1 MASRKKT
8 AADILAEESF
18 KELFG
23 TLTPSLEKIH
33 PTLEILKAEASNF
46 CRMSSDKGI
55 KALYGITDGKAV
67 GTIVEK
73 MFKIYLN
80 QNYDFDMG
88 NSGNGVDLPDDDINT
103 DIKVS
108 SIKQPQSSS
117 PYKDSRQKIW
127 GLGYNLLLFVYEKRD
142 DRTEDKAYLHWVDC
156 AFIDK
161 DYTADFSLTN
171 ELIQAKKFGLGLD
184 EIIDILKSK
193 NLPGEDATLSMLA
206 NEILQ
211 KTPLQGQLTIS
222 NALQWR
228 LNYGRVVR
236 YAGNSNV
243 DGIDKLI

>member
-1 MASRKKT
+1 MVSKKKS

-18 KELFG
+18 EELFG
-23 TLTPSLEKIH
+23 VMTPSSKKIH
-33 PTLEILKAEASNF
+33 PTLEILKEEAINF
-46 CRMSSDKGI
+46 CRMSSDMGI

-88 NSGNGVDLPDDDINT
+88 NSGSGVDLPDDDINT

-127 GLGYNLLLFVYEKRD
+127 GLGYNLLLFVYEKKD
-142 DRTEDKAYLHWVDC
+142 DKIQNKAYLHWVDC
-156 AFIDK
+156 VFIEK
-161 DYTADFSLTN
+161 NYTADYSLTK
-171 ELIQAKKFGLGLD
+171 ELIQAKTIGFGID
-184 EIIDILKSK
+184 EIVDILKNK
-193 NLPGEDATLSMLA
+193 NLPGEDATLTMLA

-236 YAGNSNV
+236 YVGNSNV